1 LGTQWT
7 ASTVVNIGDQIYYS
21 NRLYN
26 VTVEGTTSSS
36 APIHSTGTQSNGT
49 ASLQYVG
56 VPATALAFI
65 KYGSGYSGYPSIN
78 ISGGELGSGAAVY
91 FTGTKSEAKII
102 PTFEGG
108 ALVGVQIDDGGV
120 GYSSVDLTV
129 QGDGTDA
136 EVSADLSPGDVNTL
150 QANIELLTL
159 DGRIMNIPV
168 ISGGYGYGAATIT
181 IAGDGTGATAEA
193 VIVNG
198 SIKKINM
205 ISWGSGYRW
214 ATVTITGPGF
224 GARARAVIAPFGGH
238 GKNALTNLFTRY
250 LMFFSNMAQDKN
262 QGFDV
267 NNDYRQLGI
276 IKAPR
281 QYGSTYNYTS
291 SAGSACWVVSG
302 VANTTLFAA
311 DSIIT
316 KVDDSTRYRIVTN
329 NGNAL
334 LLQSLDNSS
343 PNIGS
348 VFINDNNDLFAG
360 SAVTAPTVDK
370 YSGDLMFIDNRAA
383 FTPTADQTVT
393 MRTVIKF

>member
-1 LGTQWT
+1 
-7 ASTVVNIGDQIYYS
+7 
-21 NRLYN
+21 
-26 VTVEGTTSSS
+26 
-36 APIHSTGTQSNGT
+36 
-49 ASLQYVG
+49 
-56 VPATALAFI
+56 
-65 KYGSGYSGYPSIN
+65 
-78 ISGGELGSGAAVY
+78 
-91 FTGTKSEAKII
+91 
-102 PTFEGG
+102 
-108 ALVGVQIDDGGV
+108 
-120 GYSSVDLTV
+120 
-129 QGDGTDA
+129 
-136 EVSADLSPGDVNTL
+136 
-150 QANIELLTL
+150 
-159 DGRIMNIPV
+159 
-168 ISGGYGYGAATIT
+168 
-181 IAGDGTGATAEA
+181 
-193 VIVNG
+193 
-198 SIKKINM
+198 
-205 ISWGSGYRW
+205 
-214 ATVTITGPGF
+214 
-224 GARARAVIAPFGGH
+224 
-238 GKNALTNLFTRY
+238 
-250 LMFFSNMAQDKN
+250 MAQDKN

-316 KVDDSTRYRIVTN
+316 KVDDATRYRIVTN

-343 PNIGS
+343 PVIGS

-360 SAVTAPTVDK
+360 SGVTPPTVDK